1 MLKSI
6 NTLQIERTMIRMEMK
21 TEILPA
27 SDEKSI
33 EKAAA
38 LLQNGELVA
47 LPTETVYGIAADAR
61 NGEAV
66 KKIFVAKGRPQ
77 DNPLIV
83 HVTGPEM
90 LPGLVSEVPERAQL
104 LMAAFCPGP
113 LTIIMPRGPEVAA
126 ECCAGLD
133 TVGIRM
139 PSHPVAR
146 AVIEKSGCAF
156 AAPSANLSGK
166 PSPTNAQDVFTDMDG
181 RLPLILDGGECDVG
195 VESTVVSVVGEK
207 PTLFRPGHI
216 TLEDLERALG
226 EEVEVSKAILEK
238 LPEGAVVRSPG
249 MKYKHYAPKADV
261 TLLDG
266 TLSSSKPMWTPTPS
280 RIPAACALPARR
292 KSWVCPAWSMAAR
305 ATVPIRQS
313 TSSAA
318 CVRWMSRAMPW
329 STPAA
334 RRRTAFPWRCTTA

>member
-1 MLKSI
+1 MK
-6 NTLQIERTMIRMEMK
+6 MK

-27 SDEKSI
+27 EGEAI
-33 EKAAA
+33 AKAAD
-38 LLQNGELVA
+38 LLRRGELVA

-61 NGEAV
+61 NGAAV
-66 KKIFVAKGRPQ
+66 AKIFVAKGRPQ

-104 LMAAFCPGP
+104 LMTGW
-113 LTIIMPRGPEVAA
+113 L
-126 ECCAGLD
+126 
-133 TVGIRM
+133 GIRM

-146 AVIEKSGCAF
+146 AVIAQSGCAF

-195 VESTVVSVVGEK
+195 VESTVISVVGEK

-266 TLSSSKPMWTPTPS
+266 TFEQFKAYVDAHADQNPS
-280 RIPAACALPARR
+280 CLCFTGEAEKLGWPCVEYGREGDGADQAKHIFRSLRALDEQGDGVVYAR
-292 KSWVCPAWSMAAR
+292 CPKKDGLSMAVYNRLIR
-305 ATVPIRQS
+305 A
-313 TSSAA
+313 AA
-318 CVRWMSRAMPW
+318 FRVIQL
-329 STPAA
+329 
-334 RRRTAFPWRCTTA
+334 

>member
-1 MLKSI
+1 
-6 NTLQIERTMIRMEMK
+6 MIRMEMK

-27 SDEKSI
+27 KGEGI
-33 EKAAA
+33 AKAAA
-38 LLQNGELVA
+38 LLQRGELVA

-66 KKIFVAKGRPQ
+66 AKIFVAKGRPQ

-156 AAPSANLSGK
+156 AAP
-166 PSPTNAQDVFTDMDG
+166 
-181 RLPLILDGGECDVG
+181 
-195 VESTVVSVVGEK
+195 
-207 PTLFRPGHI
+207 
-216 TLEDLERALG
+216 
-226 EEVEVSKAILEK
+226 
-238 LPEGAVVRSPG
+238 
-249 MKYKHYAPKADV
+249 
-261 TLLDG
+261 
-266 TLSSSKPMWTPTPS
+266 
-280 RIPAACALPARR
+280 
-292 KSWVCPAWSMAAR
+292 
-305 ATVPIRQS
+305 
-313 TSSAA
+313 
-318 CVRWMSRAMPW
+318 
-329 STPAA
+329 
-334 RRRTAFPWRCTTA
+334 RRTACPWRCTTA

>member
-1 MLKSI
+1 MK
-6 NTLQIERTMIRMEMK
+6 MK
-21 TEILPA
+21 TQVLPA
-27 SDEKSI
+27 CG
-33 EKAAA
+33 KALPLPP
-38 LLQNGELVA
+38 LLQQGELVA

-83 HVTGPEM
+83 HVSGPEM

-146 AVIEKSGCAF
+146 AVIQKSGCAF

-195 VESTVVSVVGEK
+195 VEPPSWPWGS
-207 PTLFRPGHI
+207 PRCSAP
-216 TLEDLERALG
+216 
-226 EEVEVSKAILEK
+226 AISRWK
-238 LPEGAVVRSPG
+238 SWNAPSARKWRSPS
-249 MKYKHYAPKADV
+249 HPRKAAGGCCGPQPRHEV
-261 TLLDG
+261 
-266 TLSSSKPMWTPTPS
+266 
-280 RIPAACALPARR
+280 
-292 KSWVCPAWSMAAR
+292 
-305 ATVPIRQS
+305 
-313 TSSAA
+313 
-318 CVRWMSRAMPW
+318 
-329 STPAA
+329 
-334 RRRTAFPWRCTTA
+334 

>member
-133 TVGIRM
+133 TVGRK
-139 PSHPVAR
+139 R
-146 AVIEKSGCAF
+146 RRDRGF
-156 AAPSANLSGK
+156 AA
-166 PSPTNAQDVFTDMDG
+166 
-181 RLPLILDGGECDVG
+181 
-195 VESTVVSVVGEK
+195 
-207 PTLFRPGHI
+207 
-216 TLEDLERALG
+216 
-226 EEVEVSKAILEK
+226 
-238 LPEGAVVRSPG
+238 
-249 MKYKHYAPKADV
+249 
-261 TLLDG
+261 
-266 TLSSSKPMWTPTPS
+266 
-280 RIPAACALPARR
+280 AA
-292 KSWVCPAWSMAAR
+292 AAR
-305 ATVPIRQS
+305 DAKRDHSLITRK
-313 TSSAA
+313 A
-318 CVRWMSRAMPW
+318 
-329 STPAA
+329 AA
-334 RRRTAFPWRCTTA
+334 RIRRLYTAMERPSFCGQRA

>member
-1 MLKSI
+1 MKI
-6 NTLQIERTMIRMEMK
+6 K
-21 TEILPA
+21 TEVLPA
-27 SDEKSI
+27 DQAESI
-33 EKAAA
+33 AKAAE
-38 LLQNGELVA
+38 LLRSGELVA

-83 HVTGPEM
+83 HVAGPEM

-146 AVIEKSGCAF
+146 AVIEQSGCAF

-195 VESTVVSVVGEK
+195 VESTVVSVVGDK

-249 MKYKHYAPKADV
+249 MKYKHYAPWP
-261 TLLDG
+261 G
-266 TLSSSKPMWTPTPS
+266 GGS
-280 RIPAACALPARR
+280 RVLRRSGHGGHPHAQPPGGPCGHRAERLRLCSPQCQPLRQAQPHQCAGCLYRYGRSPAPH
-292 KSWVCPAWSMAAR
+292 SG
-305 ATVPIRQS
+305 
-313 TSSAA
+313 
-318 CVRWMSRAMPW
+318 
-329 STPAA
+329 
-334 RRRTAFPWRCTTA
+334 RRRV

>member
-1 MLKSI
+1 MPP
-6 NTLQIERTMIRMEMK
+6 T
-21 TEILPA
+21 PA
-27 SDEKSI
+27 
-33 EKAAA
+33 
-38 LLQNGELVA
+38 
-47 LPTETVYGIAADAR
+47 T
-61 NGEAV
+61 GEAV

-83 HVTGPEM
+83 HVPGPEM

-146 AVIEKSGCAF
+146 AVIEQSGCAF

-195 VESTVVSVVGEK
+195 VESTVVSVVATSH
-207 PTLFRPGHI
+207 PVPPRHI

-238 LPEGAVVRSPG
+238 LPEGAVVRSP
-249 MKYKHYAPKADV
+249 A
-261 TLLDG
+261 
-266 TLSSSKPMWTPTPS
+266 
-280 RIPAACALPARR
+280 
-292 KSWVCPAWSMAAR
+292 
-305 ATVPIRQS
+305 
-313 TSSAA
+313 
-318 CVRWMSRAMPW
+318 
-329 STPAA
+329 
-334 RRRTAFPWRCTTA
+334 

>member
-1 MLKSI
+1 M
-6 NTLQIERTMIRMEMK
+6 NRMKMK

-27 SDEKSI
+27 EGEAI
-33 EKAAA
+33 AKAAD
-38 LLQNGELVA
+38 LLRRGELVA

-61 NGEAV
+61 NGAAV
-66 KKIFVAKGRPQ
+66 AKIFVAKGRPQ

-146 AVIEKSGCAF
+146 AVIEASGCAF

-195 VESTVVSVVGEK
+195 VE
-207 PTLFRPGHI
+207 
-216 TLEDLERALG
+216 ALWCRWWA
-226 EEVEVSKAILEK
+226 K
-238 LPEGAVVRSPG
+238 SP
-249 MKYKHYAPKADV
+249 PC
-261 TLLDG
+261 
-266 TLSSSKPMWTPTPS
+266 S
-280 RIPAACALPARR
+280 
-292 KSWVCPAWSMAAR
+292 AR
-305 ATVPIRQS
+305 ATSRWR
-313 TSSAA
+313 TSSVPSAKRWKCPKPSSKSCRRVLW
-318 CVRWMSRAMPW
+318 CVA
-329 STPAA
+329 PA
-334 RRRTAFPWRCTTA
+334 

>member
-104 LMAAFCPGP
+104 LMA
-113 LTIIMPRGPEVAA
+113 
-126 ECCAGLD
+126 
-133 TVGIRM
+133 
-139 PSHPVAR
+139 PVWTPWA
-146 AVIEKSGCAF
+146 SGCPATRWPAPSLKRA
-156 AAPSANLSGK
+156 AAPLLPPA
-166 PSPTNAQDVFTDMDG
+166 PIFPASPA
-181 RLPLILDGGECDVG
+181 P
-195 VESTVVSVVGEK
+195 
-207 PTLFRPGHI
+207 PTR
-216 TLEDLERALG
+216 RMC
-226 EEVEVSKAILEK
+226 
-238 LPEGAVVRSPG
+238 SPI
-249 MKYKHYAPKADV
+249 
-261 TLLDG
+261 
-266 TLSSSKPMWTPTPS
+266 WT
-280 RIPAACALPARR
+280 AACR
-292 KSWVCPAWSMAAR
+292 
-305 ATVPIRQS
+305 
-313 TSSAA
+313 
-318 CVRWMSRAMPW
+318 
-329 STPAA
+329 
-334 RRRTAFPWRCTTA
+334 

>member
-195 VESTVVSVVGEK
+195 EKALWCRWWAKSPPCSVRATSRWKTSSVPSAKRWKCPK
-207 PTLFRPGHI
+207 P
-216 TLEDLERALG
+216 
-226 EEVEVSKAILEK
+226 
-238 LPEGAVVRSPG
+238 
-249 MKYKHYAPKADV
+249 
-261 TLLDG
+261 
-266 TLSSSKPMWTPTPS
+266 SSKSCRRVLWCAA
-280 RIPAACALPARR
+280 PA
-292 KSWVCPAWSMAAR
+292 
-305 ATVPIRQS
+305 
-313 TSSAA
+313 
-318 CVRWMSRAMPW
+318 
-329 STPAA
+329 
-334 RRRTAFPWRCTTA
+334 

>member
-1 MLKSI
+1 
-6 NTLQIERTMIRMEMK
+6 MEIK
-21 TEILPA
+21 TRVLPA
-27 SDEKSI
+27 DEAGVA
-33 EKAAA
+33 EAAQ
-38 LLQNGELVA
+38 LLRQGQLVA

-61 NGEAV
+61 NGAAV
-66 KKIFVAKGRPQ
+66 RNIFVAKGRPQ

-113 LTIIMPRGPEVAA
+113 LTIIMPRGPEVAD

-146 AVIEKSGCAF
+146 AVIQRSGCAF

-195 VESTVVSVVGEK
+195 IESTVLDVSGDEFRI
-207 PTLFRPGHI
+207 LRPGYVTYSDILKI
-216 TLEDLERALG
+216 TDKIKSDYVDIKG
-226 EEVEVSKAILEK
+226 VDTPKC
-238 LPEGAVVRSPG
+238 PG
-249 MKYKHYAPKADV
+249 MKYTHYSPRAEVFVVMGNSENCKKYIDEILAKKQKRTGVLSYKNTKYENADYVIDAGFDMTHYAYVLYEALREFDEHNIDIIYAQFEDE
-261 TLLDG
+261 DG
-266 TLSSSKPMWTPTPS
+266 VGVAVKN
-280 RIPAACALPARR
+280 RIF
-292 KSWVCPAWSMAAR
+292 KSAGYKIVK
-305 ATVPIRQS
+305 V
-313 TSSAA
+313 
-318 CVRWMSRAMPW
+318 
-329 STPAA
+329 
-334 RRRTAFPWRCTTA
+334 

>member
-1 MLKSI
+1 MIRMSI
-6 NTLQIERTMIRMEMK
+6 NTEVR
-21 TEILPA
+21 PA
-27 SDEKSI
+27 DAEGI
-33 EKAAA
+33 ARAAE
-38 LLQNGELVA
+38 LLRQGELVA

-66 KKIFVAKGRPQ
+66 SKIFVAKGRPQ

-90 LPGLVSEVPERAQL
+90 LQGLVNEVPERAQL
-104 LMAAFCPGP
+104 LMAAFWPGP

-146 AVIEKSGCAF
+146 AVIEASGCAF

-181 RLPLILDGGECDVG
+181 RLPLILDGGECDWG

-238 LPEGAVVRSPG
+238 LPE
-249 MKYKHYAPKADV
+249 
-261 TLLDG
+261 
-266 TLSSSKPMWTPTPS
+266 LSL
-280 RIPAACALPARR
+280 IH
-292 KSWVCPAWSMAAR
+292 
-305 ATVPIRQS
+305 I
-313 TSSAA
+313 
-318 CVRWMSRAMPW
+318 
-329 STPAA
+329 
-334 RRRTAFPWRCTTA
+334 

>member
-1 MLKSI
+1 
-6 NTLQIERTMIRMEMK
+6 MEIK
-21 TEILPA
+21 TRVLPA
-27 SDEKSI
+27 DEAGVA
-33 EKAAA
+33 EAAQ
-38 LLQNGELVA
+38 LLRQGQLVA

-61 NGEAV
+61 NGAAV
-66 KKIFVAKGRPQ
+66 RNIFVAKGRPQ

-113 LTIIMPRGPEVAA
+113 LTIIMPRGPEVAD

-146 AVIEKSGCAF
+146 AVIQQSGCAF

-238 LPEGAVVRSPG
+238 QSIDGVDAVAGATGTSDSILAAMRGILEQMAYTGPTEDGG
-249 MKYKHYAPKADV
+249 MGTAAPQ
-261 TLLDG
+261 T
-266 TLSSSKPMWTPTPS
+266 
-280 RIPAACALPARR
+280 
-292 KSWVCPAWSMAAR
+292 
-305 ATVPIRQS
+305 
-313 TSSAA
+313 
-318 CVRWMSRAMPW
+318 
-329 STPAA
+329 TPAEGVPEV
-334 RRRTAFPWRCTTA
+334 TASPAQT

>member
-146 AVIEKSGCAF
+146 AIIILHSRF
-156 AAPSANLSGK
+156 LR
-166 PSPTNAQDVFTDMDG
+166 QHI
-181 RLPLILDGGECDVG
+181 LIV
-195 VESTVVSVVGEK
+195 
-207 PTLFRPGHI
+207 
-216 TLEDLERALG
+216 
-226 EEVEVSKAILEK
+226 
-238 LPEGAVVRSPG
+238 
-249 MKYKHYAPKADV
+249 
-261 TLLDG
+261 
-266 TLSSSKPMWTPTPS
+266 
-280 RIPAACALPARR
+280 
-292 KSWVCPAWSMAAR
+292 
-305 ATVPIRQS
+305 Q
-313 TSSAA
+313 
-318 CVRWMSRAMPW
+318 
-329 STPAA
+329 
-334 RRRTAFPWRCTTA
+334 CTC

>member
-1 MLKSI
+1 MIRMSI
-6 NTLQIERTMIRMEMK
+6 NTEVR
-21 TEILPA
+21 PA
-27 SDEKSI
+27 DAEGI
-33 EKAAA
+33 ARAAE
-38 LLQNGELVA
+38 LLRQGELVA

-66 KKIFVAKGRPQ
+66 SKIFVAKGRPQ

-90 LPGLVSEVPERAQL
+90 LHGLVSEVPERAQL

-139 PSHPVAR
+139 PSHPVVQAIIR
-146 AVIEKSGCAF
+146 QSGCAF

-181 RLPLILDGGECDVG
+181 RLPLILDGGECAVG
-195 VESTVVSVVGEK
+195 VESTVISVVG
-207 PTLFRPGHI
+207 
-216 TLEDLERALG
+216 
-226 EEVEVSKAILEK
+226 
-238 LPEGAVVRSPG
+238 SPG

-261 TLLDG
+261 TLLEGSFEQFKAYVDAHADQNPSCLCFTGEAEKLGVPCVEYGREGDG
-266 TLSSSKPMWTPTPS
+266 ADQAKHIFRSL
-280 RIPAACALPARR
+280 RALDEQGDSVVYARCPR
-292 KSWVCPAWSMAAR
+292 KDGLSMAVYNRLIR
-305 ATVPIRQS
+305 A
-313 TSSAA
+313 AA
-318 CVRWMSRAMPW
+318 FRVIKL
-329 STPAA
+329 
-334 RRRTAFPWRCTTA
+334 